1 MATERKPARSR
12 ELAEWFGNPKGDFFA
27 GIVSAFAVI
36 PEVVGFTIVA
46 GVDPVLGLYTSV
58 AFLLL
63 LSFIGGRPAMV
74 SAGAGS
80 MAVLVASL
88 VASHGLDYMFAA
100 VLIAGIIQL
109 VLGLVGIGALLKR
122 IPRSIIVGFVDGL
135 AFIILLSQI
144 TTFNNNLGDTDT
156 AVAAM
161 VCLIAL
167 GLAVIFLFPK
177 VSKIIPSTL
186 VAIAVVT
193 VASILLV
200 CLAGDSFQTAVISDL
215 GSISAGWP
223 GFNLPSVLTDTSA
236 LAVIMPYA
244 VSLAFVGLLE
254 TSLTMQVVDNITQTP
269 SNPKREC
276 CAQGVGNMVCGG
288 MGAMPGCAMIGQAV
302 ACVKSGGRGRL
313 STLVAALVL
322 ALLLAFG
329 SDVLGIIPLAALI
342 AVMLFVCYSTFDW
355 DNLREMVRGHDRNS
369 LCATAMTI
377 ITLATVIVTHNL
389 AYGAV
394 AGLLL
399 ALLFWLAFGKDRT
412 FEIR

>member
-12 ELAEWFGNPKGDFFA
+12 ELSEWFGNPKGDFFA

-36 PEVVGFTIVA
+36 PGVVGFTIVA

-109 VLGLVGIGALLKR
+109 ALGLVGIGALLKR

-161 VCLIAL
+161 VCLIVL

-177 VSKIIPSTL
+177 VSKVIPSTL

-193 VASILLV
+193 IASILLV
-200 CLAGDSFQTAVISDL
+200 YFAGDSCRTAAISDL
-215 GSISAGWP
+215 GSISSGWP
-223 GFNLPSVLTDTSA
+223 GFNLPSVLTDAGA
-236 LAVIMPYA
+236 LSVIMPYA

-313 STLVAALVL
+313 STLVAALIL

-355 DNLREMVRGHDRNS
+355 DNLREMVRGRDRNS

>member
-1 MATERKPARSR
+1 
-12 ELAEWFGNPKGDFFA
+12 
-27 GIVSAFAVI
+27 
-36 PEVVGFTIVA
+36 
-46 GVDPVLGLYTSV
+46 V

-167 GLAVIFLFPK
+167 GLTVIFLFPK
-177 VSKIIPSTL
+177 VSKVIPSTL

-193 VASILLV
+193 IASILLV
-200 CLAGDSFQTAVISDL
+200 YFAGDSCRTAAISDL

-223 GFNLPSVLTDTSA
+223 GFNLPSVLTDAGA
-236 LAVIMPYA
+236 LSVIMPYA

-288 MGAMPGCAMIGQAV
+288 MGAMPGCAMIGQAG

-313 STLVAALVL
+313 STLVAALIL

-355 DNLREMVRGHDRNS
+355 DNLREMVRGRDRNS

>member
-1 MATERKPARSR
+1 MATEKAPARSR
-12 ELAEWFGNPKGDFFA
+12 ELSEWFGNPKGDFFA

-109 VLGLVGIGALLKR
+109 VLGLMGIGALLKR

-177 VSKIIPSTL
+177 VSKVIPSTL

-193 VASILLV
+193 VTSILLV

-223 GFNLPSVLTDTSA
+223 GFNLPSVLTDASA

-355 DNLREMVRGHDRNS
+355 DNLREMVRGRDRNS

-377 ITLATVIVTHNL
+377 ITLATVIATHNL

>member
-1 MATERKPARSR
+1 MATEKAPARSR
-12 ELAEWFGNPKGDFFA
+12 ELSEWFGNPKGDFFA

-109 VLGLVGIGALLKR
+109 VLGLMGIGALLKR

-177 VSKIIPSTL
+177 VSKVIPSTL

-254 TSLTMQVVDNITQTP
+254 TSLTMQVVDNLTVSP
-269 SNPKREC
+269 SDSKREC

-313 STLVAALVL
+313 STLVAALIL

-329 SDVLGIIPLAALI
+329 SDVLGIIPQAALI

-355 DNLREMVRGHDRNS
+355 DNLREMVRGRDRNS

>member
-1 MATERKPARSR
+1 MATEKAPARSR
-12 ELAEWFGNPKGDFFA
+12 ELSEWFGNPKGDFFA

-36 PEVVGFTIVA
+36 PGVVGFTIVA

-109 VLGLVGIGALLKR
+109 VLGLMGIGALLKR

-177 VSKIIPSTL
+177 VSKVIPSTL

-254 TSLTMQVVDNITQTP
+254 TSLTMQVVDNLTVSP
-269 SNPKREC
+269 SDSKREC

-313 STLVAALVL
+313 STLVAALIL

-355 DNLREMVRGHDRNS
+355 DNLREMVRGRDRNS

>member
-1 MATERKPARSR
+1 MATERKPTRSR
-12 ELAEWFGNPKGDFFA
+12 ELSEWFGNPKGDFFA

-36 PEVVGFTIVA
+36 PGVVGFTIVA

-109 VLGLVGIGALLKR
+109 VLGLMGIGALLKR

-177 VSKIIPSTL
+177 VSKVIPSTL

-254 TSLTMQVVDNITQTP
+254 TSLTMQVVDNLTVSP
-269 SNPKREC
+269 SDSKREC

-313 STLVAALVL
+313 STLVAALIL

-355 DNLREMVRGHDRNS
+355 DNLREMVRGRDRNS

-377 ITLATVIVTHNL
+377 ITLATVIATHNL